1 MLPVKI
7 SKVANF
13 IVFIFICVF
22 FFLFHSYAYLYS
34 TIYFYPEFVTENT
47 YFPLAPF
54 WSFL

>member
-1 MLPVKI
+1 MLPIKI

-13 IVFIFICVF
+13 IVFIFIYF

-34 TIYFYPEFVTENT
+34 TIYFYPKSVTENT